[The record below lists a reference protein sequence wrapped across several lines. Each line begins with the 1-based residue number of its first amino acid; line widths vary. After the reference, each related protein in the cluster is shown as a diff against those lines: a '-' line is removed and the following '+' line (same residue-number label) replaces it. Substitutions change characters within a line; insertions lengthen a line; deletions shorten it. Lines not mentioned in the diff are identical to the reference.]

1 MTSMT
6 IWAFPSFCL
15 IPILILV
22 CILGEM
28 VSLLANVSHWV
39 DNVTHL
45 CYREEFNLTHESHW
59 CGPKDEC
66 SQKGMI
72 LPIFNE
78 VTWPIW
84 LRIVL
89 YFGGLLYSFVAVF
102 IVADIFMCS
111 IDAIT
116 STTKKITV
124 SGPDGQQE
132 VMEVPVWNGTIAN
145 IVLMSLGPR

>member
-1 MTSMT
+1 MPHGQTDRRTLPQTYHINHQSS
-6 IWAFPSFCL
+6 IFD
-15 IPILILV
+15 ILQ
-22 CILGEM
+22 
-28 VSLLANVSHWV
+28 
-39 DNVTHL
+39 
-45 CYREEFNLTHESHW
+45 EETW
-59 CGPKDEC
+59 CGAKDEC
-66 SQKGMI
+66 SQVGLL
-72 LPIFNE
+72 LPIFDDF
-78 VTWPIW
+78 IW
-84 LRIVL
+84 HPWVRIAL
-89 YFGGLLYSFVAVF
+89 YLVGLLYSFVAVF

>member
-1 MTSMT
+1 MKIDCTGQVCAART
-6 IWAFPSFCL
+6 DRQTDIAIVTPWAPCRSQKNKQTN
-15 IPILILV
+15 ILYQSSIFDILQ
-22 CILGEM
+22 
-28 VSLLANVSHWV
+28 
-39 DNVTHL
+39 
-45 CYREEFNLTHESHW
+45 EETW
-59 CGPKDEC
+59 CGAKDEC
-66 SQKGMI
+66 SQVGLL
-72 LPIFNE
+72 LPIFDDF
-78 VTWPIW
+78 IW
-84 LRIVL
+84 HPWVRIAL
-89 YFGGLLYSFVAVF
+89 YLVGLLYSFVAVF